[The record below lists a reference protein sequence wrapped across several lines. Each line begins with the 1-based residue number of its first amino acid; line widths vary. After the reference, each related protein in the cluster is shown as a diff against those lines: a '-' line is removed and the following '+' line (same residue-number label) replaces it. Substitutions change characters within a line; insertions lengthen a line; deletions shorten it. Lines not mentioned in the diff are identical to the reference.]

1 MESIKMETMEEEE
14 EEGDLSRLDESGMKM
29 MDPCLSSTQFQMN
42 GIMPNA
48 FTLMEEEDVEL
59 NMV

>member
-29 MDPCLSSTQFQMN
+29 MDLRSSTQFQMN
-42 GIMPNA
+42 VVMPNA
-48 FTLMEEEDVEL
+48 STLMEEEDVEL